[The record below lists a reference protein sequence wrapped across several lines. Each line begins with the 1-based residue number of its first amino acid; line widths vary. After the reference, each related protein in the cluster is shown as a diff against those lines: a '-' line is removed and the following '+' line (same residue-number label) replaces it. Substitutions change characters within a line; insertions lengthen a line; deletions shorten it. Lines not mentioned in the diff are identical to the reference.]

1 MSLLGWPLVAV
12 LATVTAVAMAAAL
25 LLWTRVRGAPALRT
39 LQRVGLLLATQVTGL
54 LLVMAVVNNYGF
66 FYGSWSELLGQDS
79 APKVVTV
86 GGSGPGSGSGPGEAS
101 PATGPSTSALHVA
114 GLHFAFKG
122 HGIPKAA
129 RPVGI
134 GDAARLAAAW
144 APPSQWATRGRVEAI
159 TVQGARSGLGNPAL
173 VWLPPQY
180 FQPAYRHTLFPGVE
194 VMTGYPGTTTALVA
208 RMHYPDMLL
217 KEIDAHRAKPMVLV
231 MLRPTVAPPR
241 DTECTDVPG
250 GPLALT
256 YLTQDVP
263 SAVEQIARVKPTGW
277 GAMGD
282 STGGYCA
289 TKMALTHSDVFTS
302 AVSLSG
308 YYHTLK
314 DGTTGDLWGGSR
326 VLRDLN
332 DPEWLLSHQPPP
344 PVSLMLTIGTAE
356 RGPNGA
362 RDTRHFAALVH
373 APTTARVIYV
383 PGGGHNFAAWG
394 SLMPGALDW
403 LSSHLWG
410 A

>member
-12 LATVTAVAMAAAL
+12 LATLTAIAVGAAL
-25 LLWTRVRGAPALRT
+25 LLWTRVRGAPALR
-39 LQRVGLLLATQVTGL
+39 LAQRLGLILGTQVTAL
-54 LLVMAVVNNYGF
+54 LLVAAVVNDYGY
-66 FYGSWSELLGQDS
+66 FYGSWAELLGKDS
-79 APKVVTV
+79 KPTVVTV
-86 GGSGPGSGSGPGEAS
+86 GGSGDSGDASEA
-101 PATGPSTSALHVA
+101 TRPSTSALHVA
-114 GLHFAFKG
+114 GLHFAFTG
-122 HGIPKAA
+122 HRTPKAA
-129 RPVGI
+129 RPETI
-134 GDAARLAAAW
+134 GDSARLAAAW
-144 APPSQWATRGRVEAI
+144 AQPSQWASRGRLEAI
-159 TVQGARSGLGNPAL
+159 TVQGARSGLVDPAL

-180 FQPAYRHTLFPGVE
+180 FQPAYRHTLFPAAE
-194 VMTGYPGTTTALVA
+194 VMTGYPGTTAALVS

-231 MLRPTVAPPR
+231 MLRPTVAAPR

-263 SAVEQIARVKPTGW
+263 TAVEQLARVKPAGW

-289 TKMALTHSDVFTS
+289 TKMALSRSDVFTS
-302 AVSLSG
+302 AVALSG

-332 DPEWLLSHQPPP
+332 NPEWLVSHQPPP
-344 PVSLMLTIGTAE
+344 PISLLLTIGTAE
-356 RGPNGA
+356 RGPNGV

-373 APTTARVIYV
+373 APMTARVIYV

-403 LSSHLWG
+403 LSTHLAG

>member
-1 MSLLGWPLVAV
+1 MSLLGWPLVV
-12 LATVTAVAMAAAL
+12 LLATLTVAAMATAL
-25 LLWTRVRGAPALRT
+25 LLWTRVRGAPALRL

-54 LLVMAVVNNYGF
+54 LLVIAVVNDYGY
-66 FYGSWSELLGQDS
+66 FYGSWAELLGKDS
-79 APKVVTV
+79 PPTVVTV
-86 GGSGPGSGSGPGEAS
+86 GGRGSASGAS
-101 PATGPSTSALHVA
+101 TDSSPTSALHVA

-122 HGIPKAA
+122 HRTPKAA
-129 RPVGI
+129 HAETI
-134 GDAARLAAAW
+134 GDSARLAATW
-144 APPSQWATRGRVEAI
+144 AFPSQWATRGRLEAV
-159 TVQGARSGLGNPAL
+159 TVQGARSGLSTPVL

-180 FQPAYRHTLFPGVE
+180 YQPAYRHTLFPAVE

-217 KEIDAHRAKPMVLV
+217 KEIDAHRAKPMALV

-263 SAVEQIARVKPTGW
+263 SAVEELARIKTSGW

-289 TKMALTHSDVFTS
+289 TKMALSRSDVFTS

-314 DGTTGDLWGGSR
+314 DGTTGDLWGGSQ

-332 DPEWLLSHQPPP
+332 NPEWLVSHQPAP
-344 PVSLMLTIGTAE
+344 PVSLLLTIGTAE

-362 RDTRHFAALVH
+362 RDTRHFAALVR
-373 APTTARVIYV
+373 APMNARVIYV
-383 PGGGHNFAAWG
+383 PGGGHNFADWG
-394 SLMPGALDW
+394 SLMPGAIDW
-403 LSSHLWG
+403 LSGHLT